1 MRSRRQAPEEEK
13 PRVPAYIITYSD
25 MVTLLLTFFVL
36 LLVMAGVQDPEMFN
50 LGRDSFWQSIR
61 LCGLGALLGP
71 EVVMDLGARQTK
83 HLTTDPE
90 SSEDRTLDEYRERL
104 RRAYERITHSAA
116 TLNSQ
121 LHAQKLDFSVAD
133 VRFPKGEVELDDE
146 AIRSLSKFCLDLRQ
160 NRSAQTCRL
169 YVLGLA
175 GDETSETQQWVL
187 SAERARAVASF
198 LNERLNQ
205 DGQGQGPA
213 ARKRTAKMSGSLTTT
228 PWQILWWGAG
238 PGGHWAGQD
247 RPHPGESQILIAIL
261 KTES

>member
-1 MRSRRQAPEEEK
+1 MRSKRQAPEEEK
-13 PRVPAYIITYSD
+13 PQVPAYIITYSD

-61 LCGLGALLGP
+61 LCGLGGLLGP
-71 EVVMDLGARQTK
+71 EVAMDLGARQTK

-90 SSEDRTLDEYRERL
+90 SSEDRALDEYREKL
-104 RRAYERITHSAA
+104 RQAYERITQSAA
-116 TLNSQ
+116 TLSSQ
-121 LHAQKLDFSVAD
+121 FRAEGLSFSVAD
-133 VRFPKGEVELDDE
+133 VRFTRGGTDLDDE
-146 AIRSLSKFCLDLRQ
+146 ARKSLSKFCLNLRQ

-187 SAERARAVASF
+187 SAARARAVASF
-198 LNERLNQ
+198 LNERLNRNGSSHRPT
-205 DGQGQGPA
+205 DGEG
-213 ARKRTAKMSGSLTTT
+213 TAEMGGSSTTV

-247 RPHPGESQILIAIL
+247 RPDPGESQILIAIL